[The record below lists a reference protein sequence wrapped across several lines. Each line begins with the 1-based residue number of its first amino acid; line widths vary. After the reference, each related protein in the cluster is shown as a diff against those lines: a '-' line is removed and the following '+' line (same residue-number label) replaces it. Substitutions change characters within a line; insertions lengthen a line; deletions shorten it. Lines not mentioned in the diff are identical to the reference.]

1 MEEVT
6 FFYESLSDPNY
17 LHVGGFNEKIQL
29 YDLRMPKK
37 VVKESES
44 QGGGIWRMSGKL
56 INDKEYIAICTCSGN
71 EFRILD
77 NECKNSTFNSC

>member
-6 FFYESLSDPNY
+6 FFYESLTDPNL

-44 QGGGIWRMSGKL
+44 LGGGIWRMDGKMV
-56 INDKEYIAICTCSGN
+56 NGEERIAICTCSGN

-77 NECKNSTFNSC
+77 KECKRLTHF